1 MSGAFTST
9 GMLTNNG
16 LQLLNID
23 KYLYKKIKGL
33 TIHII
38 PLSLDKKVNVVRGI
52 STVIKVFTPVIFNPS
67 LTHIAIQLFLEDCDD
82 ILIFEYGQYYSNKSD
97 SKKSIFSSS
106 SNSSN
111 EPRES
116 NNENIYY
123 YINTDGARITVFTI
137 DYLKKFENI
146 EPGDKFY
153 DDDKISGLITILIE
167 RQHYNISYDECTKN
181 YSDYYQF
188 GNSFETVDC
197 EVINKI
203 TVRELRDHFKGEKW
217 LAKKYNV
224 AFHNCQTFGAE
235 IIKKLKAIRIN
246 EKDKVRAN
254 EKVTLPGCIIS
265 SLWHNE
271 KLSLTNT
278 LGRIPI
284 FGLFHDFYLAAHDK
298 A

>member
-1 MSGAFTST
+1 MSGSFTST

-23 KYLYKKIKGL
+23 KYLDKKIKGL

-38 PLSLDKKVNVVRGI
+38 PLSLDKKVNIVRGI
-52 STVIKVFTPVIFNPS
+52 SSVIKIFTPVIFNPS
-67 LTHIAIQLFLEDCDD
+67 LTHVAIQLFLEDCDD
-82 ILIFEYGQYYSNKSD
+82 ILIFEYGQYYSNESNL
-97 SKKSIFSSS
+97 KKSIFSSS

-111 EPRES
+111 EPRKC

-123 YINTDGARITVFTI
+123 YINKDGARITIFTY
-137 DYLKKFENI
+137 DYLNKFEKI
-146 EPGDKFY
+146 KGKYY
-153 DDDKISGLITILIE
+153 DYPISDLITDLIKC
-167 RQHYNISYDECTKN
+167 QHYNISYDELKKHKLN
-181 YSDYYQF
+181 YDQI
-188 GNSFETVDC
+188 GNRFDTVDC
-197 EVINKI
+197 DVINKI
-203 TVRELRDHFKGEKW
+203 TIRELKDHFKGEKW

-224 AFHNCQTFGAE
+224 VFHNCQIFGAE

-254 EKVTLPGCIIS
+254 EKTTLPGCIINA
-265 SLWHNE
+265 LWHNE

-284 FGLFHDFYLAAHDK
+284 FGLFHDFYLASKDK